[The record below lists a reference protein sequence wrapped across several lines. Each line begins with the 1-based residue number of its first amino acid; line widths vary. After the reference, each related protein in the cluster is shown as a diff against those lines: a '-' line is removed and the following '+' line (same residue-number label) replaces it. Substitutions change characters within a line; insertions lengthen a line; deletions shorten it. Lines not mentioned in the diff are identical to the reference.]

1 MERARPAAPQ
11 PVVLAAAATERTA
24 WLDLARVGAIA
35 AVLVVHV
42 TMNAVNGAR
51 TPEGSASWWAANVL
65 NSASRW
71 CVPVFLMVSGALLLD
86 PRKADRPRD
95 FYRRRLARIGIP
107 VLVWTAVY
115 LAFRRLYLGENV
127 TAQEAARDV
136 ASGTPFLQLYF
147 LYVLLG
153 LYLLTPFL
161 RIILRAST
169 RRMQVGFAAVLLA
182 LGAVD
187 QVAGSLLG
195 AGESTAATRFLPFA
209 GYYVAGWVLRDVVL
223 GRRRLVAAVATWA
236 AGFVVTVALVGVT
249 SASGGWGSQGRYLY
263 GFLSPAVIAMSLAA
277 FVLLR
282 AAGLRWLTPSR
293 PALSKAMQRLSGWT
307 FGIYLVHPLVLY
319 PLARAVPLPSDL
331 GGFLA
336 VFTLQFVAT
345 AAGSVVLTVVL
356 QRLPVVRATL

>member
-1 MERARPAAPQ
+1 MERARPPSAQ

-24 WLDLARVGAIA
+24 WLDLARVLAIV

-65 NSASRW
+65 NSSSRW

-86 PRKADRPRD
+86 PRKTDRPRD
-95 FYRRRLARIGIP
+95 FYRRRLARIGVP

-115 LAFRRLYLGENV
+115 LAFRRLYLGEDV
-127 TAQEAARDV
+127 TAGEAARDV

-161 RIILRAST
+161 RIILRACT
-169 RRMQVGFAAVLLA
+169 RRMQIGFAGILLA
-182 LGAVD
+182 LGAAD

-195 AGESTAATRFLPFA
+195 AGDSTAATRFLPFA
-209 GYYVAGWVLRDVVL
+209 GYYVAGWILRDLVL
-223 GRRRLVAAVATWA
+223 SRPALVAA
-236 AGFVVTVALVGVT
+236 AGAWGGGVVVTVALVGLT
-249 SASGGWGSQGRYLY
+249 SASAGWGSEGRYLY
-263 GFLSPAVIAMSLAA
+263 GFLSPAVIAMSLSA

-282 AAGLRWLTPSR
+282 AAGLRLLTPAR
-293 PALSKAMQRLSGWT
+293 PGLSKAMQRLSGWT
-307 FGIYLVHPLVLY
+307 FGVYLVHPLVLF
-319 PLARAVPLPSDL
+319 PLARAVPLPSDF

-336 VFTLQFVAT
+336 VFTLQLLVT
-345 AAGSVVLTVVL
+345 ALGSVLLTVLL
-356 QRLPVVRATL
+356 QRLPVLRATV